1 MYFYSMLFKSV
12 VGQENLK
19 KHLIDEVNNEKVS
32 HAQLFLGQP
41 GYGTLPLAIAFVQY
55 LFCENKG
62 ESDSCGECSSCRK
75 VEKLEHP
82 DLHFSFPTVQV
93 ISKVTN
99 PLLGE
104 WREQV
109 KENAYFNL
117 NDWLKKI
124 DPKERKPII
133 SVHESQQIIKKLTLK
148 SFEGGYK
155 VMIIWMAEEMNPQ
168 CANKLLKILEEPPA
182 KTLFILVAKS
192 QEYILQTILSRTQI
206 VNVPRL
212 GWNDIT
218 NYLKKEKGISSTDS
232 IAGRVEGDLIEAVEL
247 VEHSD
252 EKDANYLSFIQLMR
266 VCYKKNVLDM
276 IKWAEEI
283 SSTSK
288 ENQKQFLK
296 YALHMFRQSILRNYT
311 GDVITR
317 VSDDEDAFLGNFAQ
331 FITGNNIISMTASF
345 SDSHYHI
352 ERNAN
357 SKILF
362 TNLCFQVM
370 RHIHHA

>member
-12 VGQENLK
+12 VGQEILK

-62 ESDSCGECSSCRK
+62 DNDSCGECPSCRK

-82 DLHFSFPTVQV
+82 DLHFSFPTVQA

-104 WREQV
+104 WREQI

-117 NDWLKKI
+117 NNWLTKI

-218 NYLKKEKGISSTDS
+218 DYLKTEKGINSTDS

-247 VEHSD
+247 AEHTD

-331 FITGNNIISMTASF
+331 FITGNNIISMTTSF

>member
-19 KHLIDEVNNEKVS
+19 KHLVDEVNNEKVS

-62 ESDSCGECSSCRK
+62 ENDSCGECSSCRK

-82 DLHFSFPTVQV
+82 DLHFSFPTVQA

-104 WREQV
+104 WREQI

-218 NYLKKEKGISSTDS
+218 DYLKKEKGISSTDS

-247 VEHSD
+247 VEHTD